1 MAGFHKTQDSWEWK
15 QEAAHEKWEHRQVP
29 LYSGRGNYGQEDV
42 FKARTVRLRAH
53 QPKAKIHS
61 FIIIAFE
68 LYIAA
73 SCCKQLSKSS
83 SCRPQSLPVR
93 VYQLDQSRSEY
104 VAMKSEHEAEVH
116 QLHRSGL
123 GFSICKVPFQQ

>member
-1 MAGFHKTQDSWEWK
+1 M
-15 QEAAHEKWEHRQVP
+15 P
-29 LYSGRGNYGQEDV
+29 LYNERGNYGQEDV
-42 FKARTVRLRAH
+42 FKARTVHLRAQ

-68 LYIAA
+68 LYIAI
-73 SCCKQLSKSS
+73 SCYKQLGKSS
-83 SCRPQSLPVR
+83 SCRPHSLPVR

-116 QLHRSGL
+116 QLHCSGL
-123 GFSICKVPFQQ
+123 GFSIGKMGLFKFPFSNKIP